1 MKTATVEIAVLKST
15 VYCDLRTLMST
26 QAKAHDNPVQTV
38 SVMTTTYHA
47 AVTESFT
54 TVKSTK
60 RGMTGPC
67 RKRTM
72 TQVSSR
78 ALRDLSESFQC
89 VLLLPI

>member
-1 MKTATVEIAVLKST
+1 
-15 VYCDLRTLMST
+15 MST

-47 AVTESFT
+47 AVTELFT

>member
-15 VYCDLRTLMST
+15 VYCDLRTMMSIQVMT
-26 QAKAHDNPVQTV
+26 HDNPLQTV
-38 SVMTTTYHA
+38 SVMTTSYHA
-47 AVTESFT
+47 AVTEPIT

-60 RGMTGPC
+60 LGMTGPC

-78 ALRDLSESFQC
+78 APRDLSESVHC
-89 VLLLPI
+89 VLLLPM